1 MYAVLV
7 EGGKTK
13 TLSIVVNERGNV
25 LGHYLSGSSGWTTV
39 GFDKALE
46 NLVES
51 VVGAVKRSSL
61 EINEIDIAI
70 LGLPDIDTEEAK
82 ERFAERLKDLR
93 LFKVAAVIV
102 PDFVTAY
109 YAVTLGDPG
118 IAVIAGTGS
127 IAYGRNSRNVS
138 ARAGGWGWF
147 GGDEGSAIWIAM
159 KAIEAAGKYFDGR
172 GPKTLIGEKLLS
184 FFKVRSP
191 LQLIDVVYSK
201 VREDIGELGQLARVV
216 NEAAEEGDQLA
227 QEILVRGGRELA
239 LMAKAVYDKIYVS
252 EDTFIVGGVGSVYSS
267 RTLRNSFISNV
278 KEYLPN
284 ANIVEPIT
292 QYMPVKGLAAI
303 LAEELSL
310 SKRIAES
317 IAEGVR
323 KITQCGGFRSHQSTA
338 SANPFM
344 ETTEDL

>member
-13 TLSIVVNERGNV
+13 TLSIVVNEHGRV
-25 LGHYLSGSSGWTTV
+25 LGHHLSGSSGWTTV
-39 GFDKALE
+39 GFERALE

-51 VVGAVKRSSL
+51 IVGAVRKSSL
-61 EINEIDIAI
+61 ETSEIDIAI
-70 LGLPDIDTEEAK
+70 LGLSDIDTEEVK
-82 ERFAERLKDLR
+82 EYFVRRLKSLG
-93 LFKVAAVIV
+93 LFRFDATIV

-159 KAIEAAGKYFDGR
+159 KAVEAAGKHFNGR
-172 GPKTLIGEKLLS
+172 GPKTLIGEKLLN
-184 FFKVRSP
+184 FFKIKDP
-191 LQLIDVVYSK
+191 LQLISVIYLK
-201 VREDIGELGQLARVV
+201 VRENVGELGQLAKVV
-216 NEAAEEGDQLA
+216 DEAAEEGDQIA
-227 QEILVRGGRELA
+227 QEILIKGGRELA

-252 EDTFIVGGVGSVYSS
+252 DDKFIVGGVGSVYSS
-267 RTLRNSFISNV
+267 KTLKDSFINSL

-284 ANIVEPIT
+284 ANIIEPIT
-292 QYMPVKGLAAI
+292 QYMPVKGLVAL
-303 LAEELSL
+303 LAEKLNLPRKIVESV
-310 SKRIAES
+310 AED
-317 IAEGVR
+317 VR
-323 KITQCGGFRSHQSTA
+323 KIK
-338 SANPFM
+338 
-344 ETTEDL
+344 

>member
-13 TLSIVVNERGNV
+13 TLSIVVNEHGCI
-25 LGHYLSGSSGWTTV
+25 LGHSLSGSSGWTTV
-39 GFDKALE
+39 GFDRALE

-51 VVGAVKRSSL
+51 IVGAVRKSSL
-61 EINEIDIAI
+61 ETSEIDIAV

-82 ERFAERLKDLR
+82 EYFARRLKSLG
-93 LFKVAAVIV
+93 LFKADAAIV

-159 KAIEAAGKYFDGR
+159 KAVEAAGKYFDGR

-184 FFKVRSP
+184 FFKVKDP
-191 LQLIDVVYSK
+191 LQLINAVYSK
-201 VREDIGELGQLARVV
+201 VREDIGELGQLARVID
-216 NEAAEEGDQLA
+216 EAAEEGDQLA
-227 QEILVRGGRELA
+227 QEILIRGGRELA

-252 EDTFIVGGVGSVYSS
+252 EDKFTVGGVGSVYSS
-267 RTLRNSFISNV
+267 RTLRNSFMTSV

-284 ANIVEPIT
+284 VNVVEPIT

-317 IAEGVR
+317 IVEGVHR
-323 KITQCGGFRSHQSTA
+323 I
-338 SANPFM
+338 M
-344 ETTEDL
+344 